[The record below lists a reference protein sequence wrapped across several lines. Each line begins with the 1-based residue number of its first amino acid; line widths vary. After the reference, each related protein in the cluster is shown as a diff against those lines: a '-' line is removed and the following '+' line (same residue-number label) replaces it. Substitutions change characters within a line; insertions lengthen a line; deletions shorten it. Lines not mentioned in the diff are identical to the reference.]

1 MGTENGEYNCLAW
14 LKAVSRDDLTK
25 EKLSNV
31 FVCERHFVSGEPAYE
46 MYQLDIDWSPSQ
58 HLGHDKLAVDSVKL
72 AEAQQRASRAAVR
85 AERREEI
92 LVSTSANETHVVQ
105 SEDVNCKTCD
115 QQTET
120 EHTGDIPVD
129 IFEEEY
135 FLKNDDQVLYYTG
148 LSNGELLSSVF
159 QLVISYPG
167 TSRKYYW
174 SSFVMTLMKLRL
186 NLGHQDL
193 AYRFNINKSTV
204 SRRFDD
210 MLNIMYTRL
219 KFLVFWPDREE
230 LWKTMPLCFRPHY
243 GLKVAAIIDCY
254 EIKIEKPSNL
264 LARAATWSQYKHS
277 NTVKILIAIAPQ
289 GMTTFVS
296 NSWGGRVSD
305 KHLTMNSGLLQKL
318 LPGDVVLADHGFDV
332 GEVVAMA
339 QASLHMPAFTKGLDQ
354 LPPVEVEKTR
364 KLANVRIHVERVI
377 GATRQRFSILMST
390 LPIQYVIKKSPQDI
404 PNVDKTV
411 YICSALNNLCVSVVP
426 FE

>member
-1 MGTENGEYNCLAW
+1 MQKRISITLYICI
-14 LKAVSRDDLTK
+14 DLGK
-25 EKLSNV
+25 
-31 FVCERHFVSGEPAYE
+31 PAYE
-46 MYQLDIDWSPSQ
+46 MYKLDIDWSPSQ
-58 HLGHDKLAVDSVKL
+58 HLGHDKVALDSAKL
-72 AEAQQRASRAAVR
+72 AEAQQRASRAAAR
-85 AERREEI
+85 AEQREEI
-92 LVSTSANETHVVQ
+92 LASISANETHVVE
-105 SEDVNCKTCD
+105 SKDVNSKTHD

-120 EHTGDIPVD
+120 EHTGDLPVD
-129 IFEEEY
+129 IFEEEH
-135 FLKNDDQVLYYTG
+135 FLKDDEKVLYYTG
-148 LSNGELLSSVF
+148 LPNGELLSSVF
-159 QLVISYPG
+159 QLVIPYPG
-167 TSRKYYW
+167 ISRKYYW

-193 AYRFNINKSTV
+193 AYRFNITKSTV

-296 NSWGGRVSD
+296 SSWGGRVSD

-318 LPGDVVLADHGFDV
+318 LPGDVVLADRGFDV

-390 LPIQYVIKKSPQDI
+390 LPIHYVIKKSPQDV
-404 PNVDKTV
+404 PNIDKIV
-411 YICSALNNLCVSVVP
+411 LICSALNNLCVSVVP

>member
-1 MGTENGEYNCLAW
+1 MFIYI
-14 LKAVSRDDLTK
+14 DL
-25 EKLSNV
+25 
-31 FVCERHFVSGEPAYE
+31 GEPAYE
-46 MYQLDIDWSPSQ
+46 MYKLDIDWSPSL
-58 HLGHDKLAVDSVKL
+58 HLGHNKLSIDSAKL
-72 AEAQQRASRAAVR
+72 AEAQQRATRAAAR

-92 LVSTSANETHVVQ
+92 LTSTSASTSVSETHDVQ
-105 SEDVNCKTCD
+105 SDDVVTHD

-120 EHTGDIPVD
+120 EHVGDLPVD
-129 IFEEEY
+129 IFEEEQ
-135 FLKNDDQVLYYTG
+135 FVKDDGKVLYYTG
-148 LSNGELLSSVF
+148 LPNGDLLSRVF
-159 QLVISYPG
+159 QLVIPYPG
-167 TSRKYYW
+167 NSRKYYW
-174 SSFVMTLMKLRL
+174 SSFVITLMKLRL

-193 AYRFNINKSTV
+193 AYRFSVNKGTV

-219 KFLVFWPDREE
+219 KFLIFWPDREE
-230 LWKTMPLCFRPHY
+230 LWKTMPLCFRTHY

-264 LARAATWSQYKHS
+264 LAKAATWSQYKHS

-296 NSWGGRVSD
+296 SSWEGRVSD

-318 LPGDVVLADHGFDV
+318 LPGDVVLADCGFDV

-354 LPPVEVEKTR
+354 LPPVEVEKTH

-377 GATRQRFSILMST
+377 GATRQHFSILMST
-390 LPIQYVIKKSPQDI
+390 LPIHYVIKKSPQDI
-404 PNVDKTV
+404 PNIDKIV